1 MIRALGLVAA
11 LGAMTG
17 SDSKDLDRAL
27 AGRVPGKPETC
38 LSNNRISTPR
48 VIGNRI
54 LLYQDGARVWRN
66 DLPDAC
72 PGLNSDALIVT
83 EVFGGQLCRNDQF
96 YTLQRGGGGIAG
108 PRCRLGNF
116 VPWDRAAAPA
126 AATR

>member
-1 MIRALGLVAA
+1 MIRALAMIAA
-11 LGAMTG
+11 LGAATA

-38 LSNNRISTPR
+38 LSNSRVSTPQAFGDR
-48 VIGNRI
+48 T
-54 LLYQDGARVWRN
+54 LLYRDGARVWRN

-72 PGLNSDALIVT
+72 PGLNEDALIVT

-116 VPWDRAAAPA
+116 VPWDKVAA
-126 AATR
+126 R